1 MRKEVRNKPVHG
13 YKVFN
18 PDWTCSPEDWDCSP
32 EDNTKQYSCPGKFEE
47 KGPISLCKHGMHF
60 CQKLVNCFSYYKF
73 NPNNKVA
80 EVIASGDVIIEDLND
95 LCCTNKLEI
104 VRELSWEEVLRLVNI
119 GNNCTGVGN
128 VGHHNSGDYNVGDS
142 NSGTCNVGNS
152 NTGKCN
158 TGDTNFGQYN
168 SGNRNTGDCNTG
180 NENSGNWNV
189 GNNNIG
195 DGNTGSNNI
204 GNNNVGDWNKSS
216 LNVGCFNTEEQKIT
230 FFNKPSDWTYRMWFE
245 SRARSL
251 LNQISI
257 IRWSYLWE
265 MTDEEKNECTESEA
279 AEVAGGYLTKAFSD
293 NQEWWNELSDKDK
306 KIIKDLPNFD
316 PDVFFECTGIKV
328 E

>member
-1 MRKEVRNKPVHG
+1 ML
-13 YKVFN
+13 
-18 PDWTCSPEDWDCSP
+18 
-32 EDNTKQYSCPGKFEE
+32 E
-47 KGPISLCKHGMHF
+47 K
-60 CQKLVNCFSYYKF
+60 
-73 NPNNKVA
+73 
-80 EVIASGDVIIEDLND
+80 
-95 LCCTNKLEI
+95 
-104 VRELSWEEVLRLVNI
+104 NI
-119 GNNCTGVGN
+119 
-128 VGHHNSGDYNVGDS
+128 Y
-142 NSGTCNVGNS
+142 
-152 NTGKCN
+152 
-158 TGDTNFGQYN
+158 
-168 SGNRNTGDCNTG
+168 
-180 NENSGNWNV
+180 
-189 GNNNIG
+189 
-195 DGNTGSNNI
+195 NNI

-306 KIIKDLPNFD
+306 EIIKDLPNFD
-316 PDVFFECTGIKV
+316 PDVFFECTGIRV